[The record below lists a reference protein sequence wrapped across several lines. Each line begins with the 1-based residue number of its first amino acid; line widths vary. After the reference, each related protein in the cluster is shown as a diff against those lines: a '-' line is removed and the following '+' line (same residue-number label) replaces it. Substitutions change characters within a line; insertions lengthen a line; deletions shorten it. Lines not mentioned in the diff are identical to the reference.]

1 MTGRDTAERLA
12 LYLAHLRAITGA
24 DPIIEEVEPRDPSD
38 GRVLSLGYRD
48 VPGPGLLTGVT
59 YGLSLSSSGG
69 GVASRHEMV
78 ITIRSQDLSWAGV
91 PARAVGALRGL
102 SPFDPGR
109 ALGYAQRFVEE
120 SGMSSLLLG
129 NPPSGLGLV
138 PFSMGLAESGGRS
151 EDAVD
156 FVGVYPI
163 YSSEREFVKKNG
175 FKAFWEL
182 EWDRFDPLRR
192 PIA

>member
-1 MTGRDTAERLA
+1 MTGRDTAERLD
-12 LYLAHLRAITGA
+12 LYLAHLRAVTGE

-59 YGLSLSSSGG
+59 YGLSLSGPGG
-69 GVASRHEMV
+69 GLTSRHEMV
-78 ITIRSQDLSWAGV
+78 ITLRSQDLSWASV

-109 ALGYAQRFVEE
+109 AIGYAQRFVEE

-129 NPPSGLGLV
+129 NPASSLGLF
-138 PFSMGLAESGGRS
+138 PFSMHPAESGEKS
-151 EDAVD
+151 EDTVD

-182 EWDRFDPLRR
+182 EWSRFDPLRK
-192 PIA
+192 PAA